1 MATTNVPIPTLGP
14 TGFIP
19 PTQQQILAGV
29 QADMNAAWG
38 TTLNFGT
45 PTNPTPQGQWASSL
59 SAIIGNCYDVM
70 VSLFNGVDPAYAY
83 GRMQDAI
90 ARIYFLTRQPG
101 ESTSVECQCIGL
113 PGTIIPANAL
123 AIDESQNIYFCV
135 GGGIIPPEG
144 TITLQFQNQQVGPI
158 PCPAGTLNRIYKT
171 VLGWDAINNA
181 QEGVLGAF
189 AETRA
194 AFEARREASVEQNS
208 TGFLDSILG
217 QVLGIQGVL
226 DAYVT
231 DNANS
236 YYVAENPDAVIVG
249 SISGATLTITNIES
263 GIVKIGQ
270 TVTGI
275 PNAIGVAAGTVITGG
290 SGMSWTVSPSQT
302 VGSTTMNLGGV
313 PLPPNSL
320 YVAVVGGTDSDVAQA
335 IWNKK
340 SPGCAYYPGN
350 TTVTVYDDAVQYP
363 SPGVPYQVVFQ
374 RPPSLP
380 FVIVVNI
387 ANGPDI
393 PNTATSLIQA
403 AVLAAFAGTD
413 GGSRAKIGQILYA
426 NRFYAGINAL
436 GAWAEIVSLF
446 LGSTNQPQA
455 TVTAAIGA
463 SFTGT
468 ISGNVLT
475 VSAIGSGQCISVGD
489 TVVGAGLPSGLTIS
503 SFGTGTG
510 GNGTYNLSASA
521 TTSSEAMTTNSSV
534 LNVTAVAS
542 GTVALNSF
550 LFDSA
555 GAVNDGTNITSNG
568 TGSGGTGTYNLSGPQ
583 QRVASETME
592 LVVANLTRVAVSINE
607 APALTTNDI
616 QVNYI

>member
-1 MATTNVPIPTLGP
+1 
-14 TGFIP
+14 
-19 PTQQQILAGV
+19 
-29 QADMNAAWG
+29 
-38 TTLNFGT
+38 
-45 PTNPTPQGQWASSL
+45 
-59 SAIIGNCYDVM
+59 
-70 VSLFNGVDPAYAY
+70 
-83 GRMQDAI
+83 
-90 ARIYFLTRQPG
+90 
-101 ESTSVECQCIGL
+101 
-113 PGTIIPANAL
+113 
-123 AIDESQNIYFCV
+123 
-135 GGGIIPPEG
+135 
-144 TITLQFQNQQVGPI
+144 
-158 PCPAGTLNRIYKT
+158 
-171 VLGWDAINNA
+171 
-181 QEGVLGAF
+181 
-189 AETRA
+189 
-194 AFEARREASVEQNS
+194 
-208 TGFLDSILG
+208 
-217 QVLGIQGVL
+217 
-226 DAYVT
+226 
-231 DNANS
+231 
-236 YYVAENPDAVIVG
+236 
-249 SISGATLTITNIES
+249 
-263 GIVKIGQ
+263 
-270 TVTGI
+270 
-275 PNAIGVAAGTVITGG
+275 
-290 SGMSWTVSPSQT
+290 
-302 VGSTTMNLGGV
+302 MNLGGV